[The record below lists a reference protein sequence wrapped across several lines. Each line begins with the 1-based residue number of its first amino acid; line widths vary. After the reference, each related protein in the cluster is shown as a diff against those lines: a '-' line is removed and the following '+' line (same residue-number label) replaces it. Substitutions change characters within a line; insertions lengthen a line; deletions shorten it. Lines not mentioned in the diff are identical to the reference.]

1 MTQARK
7 MKIRL
12 AMEQMAKEGL
22 RILALAY
29 RERVEEKTESGLM
42 RGLVFAGMAGMIDPP
57 RKEAASSVKILKRA
71 GVKVAMITGDYKE
84 TAFAIARKIGI
95 ADSIDQCMTGSE
107 IDSLSPEVF
116 RRKIPHIRV
125 FARVTP
131 AHKVKIVRGFQ
142 EAGQIVAMTGDGV
155 NDAPSLRAAD
165 IGIAMGKNGTDVA
178 KNAADMIL
186 TDDNFSTIEKA
197 MEEGRSIYV
206 NIKKAILFLLSSNFG
221 EILTMFVAVLLGL
234 PAPLKASH
242 ILWVNL
248 ITDSLP
254 ALALGVDKNDAKA
267 LMSKNPRDPKE
278 GIFAPWR
285 LALYDLLRDINR
297 RHYSLRLLSG
307 RPDLHFYSPGGFSAF
322 PCLGDAGQGAFHI
335 PDEPSGKSLYD
346 PGFFPGDLFTGAGHR
361 GTLAGRCFRH
371 QAVILWRVA
380 ASSGDFC
387 PAAGIS

>member
-1 MTQARK
+1 
-7 MKIRL
+7 
-12 AMEQMAKEGL
+12 MEQMAKEGL

-107 IDSLSPEVF
+107 IDSLSPEAF

-155 NDAPSLRAAD
+155 NDAPSLRLR
-165 IGIAMGKNGTDVA
+165 ILVLPWERMVQMWR

-197 MEEGRSIYV
+197 MKREGV
-206 NIKKAILFLLSSNFG
+206 F
-221 EILTMFVAVLLGL
+221 M
-234 PAPLKASH
+234 
-242 ILWVNL
+242 
-248 ITDSLP
+248 
-254 ALALGVDKNDAKA
+254 
-267 LMSKNPRDPKE
+267 
-278 GIFAPWR
+278 
-285 LALYDLLRDINR
+285 
-297 RHYSLRLLSG
+297 
-307 RPDLHFYSPGGFSAF
+307 
-322 PCLGDAGQGAFHI
+322 
-335 PDEPSGKSLYD
+335 
-346 PGFFPGDLFTGAGHR
+346 
-361 GTLAGRCFRH
+361 
-371 QAVILWRVA
+371 
-380 ASSGDFC
+380 
-387 PAAGIS
+387 

>member
-1 MTQARK
+1 M
-7 MKIRL
+7 
-12 AMEQMAKEGL
+12 
-22 RILALAY
+22 
-29 RERVEEKTESGLM
+29 
-42 RGLVFAGMAGMIDPP
+42 
-57 RKEAASSVKILKRA
+57 
-71 GVKVAMITGDYKE
+71 AMITGDYKE

-107 IDSLSPEVF
+107 IDSLSPEAF

-221 EILTMFVAVLLGL
+221 EILTMFCGSSFRAAGAV
-234 PAPLKASH
+234 K
-242 ILWVNL
+242 
-248 ITDSLP
+248 
-254 ALALGVDKNDAKA
+254 
-267 LMSKNPRDPKE
+267 
-278 GIFAPWR
+278 
-285 LALYDLLRDINR
+285 
-297 RHYSLRLLSG
+297 
-307 RPDLHFYSPGGFSAF
+307 
-322 PCLGDAGQGAFHI
+322 
-335 PDEPSGKSLYD
+335 GKSYPL
-346 PGFFPGDLFTGAGHR
+346 G
-361 GTLAGRCFRH
+361 
-371 QAVILWRVA
+371 
-380 ASSGDFC
+380 
-387 PAAGIS
+387 